1 MEQSDA
7 KKTIEELQR
16 SAKNYST
23 KKQQI
28 SGWNFSSNG

>member
-7 KKTIEELQR
+7 NKTIEELQR
-16 SAKNYST
+16 SAKNDST

-28 SGWNFSSNG
+28 SG